1 MCRILSNSFLYE
13 MIIMLFLLFKK
24 SFIFPLLGLCRC
36 AWTFSSCGVEADLQ
50 LCVGSSLPSGC
61 SCHRAQ
67 ALECSGFIVTACGL
81 NSRGSWALQLG
92 LSGCGTWASLS
103 VGSSQARYRTRVTG
117 IGGRF
122 LSTVPPGKSCF
133 FLSVN
138 NVNSGFWMLILP
150 LMEWIQHGY
159 CVLFFSHIAGLL
171 Y

>member
-1 MCRILSNSFLYE
+1 
-13 MIIMLFLLFKK
+13 MIIMLFLLFEK
-24 SFIFPLLGLCRC
+24 SFIFPLSGLCRC
-36 AWTFSSCGVEADLQ
+36 VWTFSSCGVEAALQ
-50 LCVGSSLPSGC
+50 LCMGSSLPSGC

-81 NSRGSWALQLG
+81 NSRGSWALELG

-103 VGSSQARYRTRVTG
+103 VGSSQARYRTRVIG

-122 LSTVPPGKSCF
+122 LSTVPPGESCF

-150 LMEWIQHGY
+150 LNGMNLAWLL
-159 CVLFFSHIAGLL
+159 CTVFSHIAGLL